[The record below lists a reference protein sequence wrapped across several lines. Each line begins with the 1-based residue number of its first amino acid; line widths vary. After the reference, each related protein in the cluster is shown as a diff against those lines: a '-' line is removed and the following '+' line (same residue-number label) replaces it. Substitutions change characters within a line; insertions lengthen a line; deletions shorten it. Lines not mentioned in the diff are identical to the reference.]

1 MQVFLFF
8 ALIISLVAVIFAL
21 QNPEMTTITFFGKF
35 TGSLALIVLVAMAA
49 GALISFFASLPTNL
63 KTRWALRQQR
73 KKIGELETSLA
84 TARGQLEEAQKIINE
99 ANKPILPPAAPAEP
113 PPAVESEPTPEEGPA
128 AEV

>member
-1 MQVFLFF
+1 MQIFLFF
-8 ALIISLVAVIFAL
+8 ALIISLLAVIFAL

-35 TGSLALIVLVAMAA
+35 TGSLALIVLVAVAA

-73 KKIGELETSLA
+73 KKIVELETSLA
-84 TARGQLEEAQKIINE
+84 TTRGQLEEAQKIISD
-99 ANKPILPPAAPAEP
+99 ANKPVPPPVVPVET
-113 PPAVESEPTPEEGPA
+113 PPAVESEPAPEEGPA